1 MEEIETRAFLYMG
14 LVKRKGNMYKSGPG
28 RQELGQFVFGNWAE
42 EAAAAAS
49 RGGYM
54 QEKEELYFII
64 NHVKELKLNIVRL
77 VDPRD
82 VFSFPWWINRL

>member
-1 MEEIETRAFLYMG
+1 
-14 LVKRKGNMYKSGPG
+14 
-28 RQELGQFVFGNWAE
+28 
-42 EAAAAAS
+42 
-49 RGGYM
+49 M

-82 VFSFPWWINRL
+82 VFSFPWWINRF